1 MKFILK
7 RSVVFSFVFS
17 LFLIGFLQEIPAQA
31 VQKPAPVTKKEQ
43 KPQKKKKTE
52 ELIERKYQKI
62 EVDACDLS
70 GKREKNVVVDIGFG
84 NREYWAFT
92 NDFGQLVKVTAEEIT
107 VQIDATEKVLKSGR
121 YCEDEA
127 KVPGTEKKNLDEGH
141 VVADSLGGVSNAY
154 NITPQ
159 DSVLNRHGNQPYF
172 EKAVRDAGGCKNF
185 TATITY
191 PNEKTQVPSTYKL
204 ECEING
210 NIKVVEFENESPE
223 KYEKTSEIEAKIPKN
238 AKKEIQKIDRNKN
251 GMISIAEAK
260 KAGFLMPIS
269 KEHWLYP
276 YMHDADG
283 DGVVGE

>member
-1 MKFILK
+1 MEFTQK
-7 RSVVFSFVFS
+7 RSVVFLLVFS
-17 LFLIGFLQEIPAQA
+17 LFLIAFLQEIPTKA
-31 VQKPAPVTKKEQ
+31 VQKPAPVAKKEQ
-43 KPQKKKKTE
+43 KPSKKKKAA
-52 ELIERKYQKI
+52 ELIEGKYQKI
-62 EVDACDLS
+62 EVNACDLS

-84 NREYWAFT
+84 KREYWSFT

-107 VQIDATEKVLKSGR
+107 VQIDEEEKVLKSGR

-159 DSVLNRHGNQPYF
+159 DSVLNRHGNQSYF
-172 EKAVRDAGGCKNF
+172 EKAIRDAGGCKNF

-204 ECEING
+204 TCAING
-210 NIKVVEFENESPE
+210 NITVVEFENEIPE
-223 KYEKTSEIEAKIPKN
+223 KYETKSEIETKIPKN
-238 AKKEIQKIDRNKN
+238 AKKEIEKIDRNKN
-251 GMISIAEAK
+251 GIISINEAK
-260 KAGFLMPIS
+260 KSGFSMPIS
-269 KEHWLYP
+269 KKHWLYP
-276 YMHDADG
+276 YMQDADG